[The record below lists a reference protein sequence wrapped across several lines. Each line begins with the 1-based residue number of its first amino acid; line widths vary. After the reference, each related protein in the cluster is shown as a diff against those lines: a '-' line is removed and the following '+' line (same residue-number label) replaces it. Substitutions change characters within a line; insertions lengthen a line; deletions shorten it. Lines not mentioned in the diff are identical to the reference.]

1 LGRCHRN
8 RMDGSDSAKTFFIN
22 FDDLP
27 GALYQLAIILAGA
40 KNLELG
46 TGRGFSGM
54 GVKPSPT

>member
-1 LGRCHRN
+1 VPPQQNGWIRLRQN
-8 RMDGSDSAKTFFIN
+8 LFIN